1 LTTHSCLHLIM
12 TDADDVEAWWEELIS
27 RVRSHEEPFTE
38 LIELHEPCQIEVFWL
53 RDDVEG
59 QAFVNTHDP
68 DRGDKEILVHGPFE
82 GAEFVEKVGEV
93 AKEDRWQERDP
104 SPGRVR
110 PGQPTPTKADALAG
124 LIARFTG
131 TVQQSIFNDFSFT
144 HRAFLGGHRLWDST
158 YGQYMVGNV
167 TDLDIDRFFDL
178 SASTESEEDQDEDV
192 EDSGEESEEEN
203 RETGGGGYIYPPVWV
218 DQAPE
223 KTFEEKVWGTE
234 EIGHDIMLREDFLD
248 KEIVVVRDGLIILLS
263 QDGEEIREVLN
274 TIFGVGVFL
283 GSRWR
288 SLQGREIVSVSVSQ
302 EMVHTT
308 HAELSTRRAQLYH
321 STSDLPTHLQ
331 RGAVSSNQLQN
342 LIRLAEEVYQ
352 VDGLKEKV
360 ILHLQAHT
368 HLLDHEYTA
377 SFLLNWN
384 IIEQQIIDVLDPHLR
399 DEYDVNNDRRGR
411 IKDGSHWFIS
421 HMLEVAEVTDA
432 ITEDEYS
439 QLDDFRSKRN
449 KIVHDMETASEEQAD
464 NLNEL
469 VSTFLER
476 EIDNTLADTET

>member
-1 LTTHSCLHLIM
+1 M
-12 TDADDVEAWWEELIS
+12 TDPDDVEAWWEELIS

-53 RDDVEG
+53 QDQVEG
-59 QAFVNTHDP
+59 QAFINTHNP
-68 DRGDKEILVHGPFE
+68 ERGDKEIIVHGPYE
-82 GAEFVEKVGEV
+82 GPEFVEKVGEV
-93 AKEDRWQERDP
+93 AEADRWQERDP
-104 SPGRVR
+104 SPGRIR

-124 LIARFTG
+124 LIARFTS
-131 TVQQSIFNDFSFT
+131 TVQQSIFNDYSSSHLT
-144 HRAFLGGHRLWDST
+144 FLGGHRLWDST
-158 YGQYMVGNV
+158 YGQYMLGNV
-167 TDLDIDRFFDL
+167 TDLDIVRFFDL
-178 SASTESEEDQDEDV
+178 STSTETEGDQGEEED
-192 EDSGEESEEEN
+192 EDSGEESEEDS

-223 KTFEEKVWGTE
+223 KSFGEKVWGTE
-234 EIGHDIMLREDFLD
+234 EISHDIMLREDFLD

-288 SLQGREIVSVSVSQ
+288 SLQGREIVSVSISS
-302 EMVHTT
+302 EMVHST
-308 HAELSTRRAQLYH
+308 HAELSTRRAQLHH
-321 STSDLPTHLQ
+321 STSDFPTHLR
-331 RGAVSSNQLQN
+331 RGAVSSNQLQH
-342 LIRLAEEVYQ
+342 LIQLAEEVYQ

-384 IIEQQIIDVLDPHLR
+384 IVEQQIIDILDPHLR
-399 DEYDVNNDRRGR
+399 DNYNVNRDRRES

-421 HMLEVAEVTDA
+421 HMLEVAEITDA
-432 ITEDEYS
+432 ISDEIYS
-439 QLDDFRSKRN
+439 QLDEFRSKRN

-464 NLNEL
+464 ELNEA
-469 VSTFLER
+469 VSSLLEN
-476 EIDNTLADTET
+476 EIDRALADSGS